1 LADANDFNGDNKPD
15 FVLTNATTRRTAF
28 WYLNGTTFAGGSY
41 GPTLPLGW
49 MLGGTAD
56 INGDGKPDYILFNPA
71 MGQTAVWYL
80 SGGAVAGGAYG
91 PTLPAGYTLV
101 SP

>member
-1 LADANDFNGDNKPD
+1 
-15 FVLTNATTRRTAF
+15 
-28 WYLNGTTFAGGSY
+28 
-41 GPTLPLGW
+41 
-49 MLGGTAD
+49 MLRGTAD